1 MKIYRSI
8 TPKIIK
14 NLEKEDILLIV
25 GARQVGKTTLL
36 KQLIKVFKERSAQY
50 FYFTLEDRE
59 LLEVLDKHPNNIFQY
74 IPQNTQK
81 TYLLIDEIQYLKDPS
96 NFLKYIYDQ
105 YKNTIK
111 LIVTGSSAFYI
122 DKKFKDSLAGRKKI
136 IKLYPFNFSEF
147 LLSKGASEFAE
158 KINQP
163 TFIESDSKRNFLVPD
178 RKQLEIYWN
187 EYVLFGGY
195 PKIVMESDYEEKQDY
210 LKELYQSFLKKD
222 VLDSGIKEEIA
233 FYKLIKILAS
243 QTGQLV
249 NNQELARTVGVSG
262 ETISKY
268 LYVLQKS
275 FIIQLIPTFSGNM
288 RKELVKMPKVFFF
301 DNGYRNALLN
311 SFSLW
316 GDRLDKGELLEN
328 SVFVELTKNS
338 MEDIKFW
345 RTQDK
350 QEIDFIVNEKYAFEV
365 KLNKSSFKA
374 AKYKTFKNKYPDIDL
389 KLVTYSDF
397 YELDIFD
404 FISLN

>member
-36 KQLIKVFKERSAQY
+36 KQIIKVFKERSAQY

-158 KINQP
+158 KISQP
-163 TFIESDSKRNFLVPD
+163 TFVESDSKRDFLVPD

-222 VLDSGIKEEIA
+222 VLDSAIKEETA

-365 KLNKSSFKA
+365 KLNKNSFKA